1 MGVPAPHVP
10 VPLQVPALVSVLP
23 EQVAEP
29 QAVLDAACWQT
40 PPAAQLPVFP
50 HGGAAVHW
58 PAGAGA
64 RFPLALVPP
73 SPWEAGRVA
82 TRPRD
87 PIRLIVAD

>member
-64 RFPLALVPP
+64 PDVTAAQVPLGEPVKAMVH
-73 SPWEAGRVA
+73 A
-82 TRPRD
+82 
-87 PIRLIVAD
+87 